1 MGNGFISNWC
11 GKKSFARLGSLF
23 TQSMTK
29 RALGLYFRSVSTLI
43 RRIPGFI
50 IALLAFTAAAL
61 TLLLLFDPGHP
72 TLWAN
77 ARHSARLD
85 TFFHQMTLLGDWVI
99 YLLAVAV
106 GWRISHRRALAT
118 IMALALSGLL
128 VSLLKFQVFDERKR
142 PAGIYANGTLRQVEC
157 EEHHHAH
164 SFPSG
169 HTTTAFA
176 GFCCLAFF
184 TRSRALQFL
193 FGLAAIAVAYS
204 RLYLGQH
211 FLGDT
216 LAGAMLG
223 TLCALGSEYLFF
235 HWKPRWLD
243 NENNSDLP

>member
-1 MGNGFISNWC
+1 M
-11 GKKSFARLGSLF
+11 
-23 TQSMTK
+23 
-29 RALGLYFRSVSTLI
+29 YFRNVTNLI

-50 IALLAFTAAAL
+50 AALLAFTAVAL
-61 TLLLLFDPGHP
+61 TLLLLHDPGYP

-77 ARHSARLD
+77 AHHSPALD
-85 TFFHQMTLLGDWVI
+85 KFFHQMTLLGDWVI

-106 GWRISHRRALAT
+106 GWRISHRRAIAT
-118 IMALALSGLL
+118 VVALALSGLL

-157 EEHHHAH
+157 EALHRAH

-184 TRSRALQFL
+184 TRSRGLQFV

-223 TLCALGSEYLFF
+223 TICALAAEYLFF
-235 HWKPRWLD
+235 LWKPRWLEND
-243 NENNSDLP
+243 NNPTLP

>member
-1 MGNGFISNWC
+1 
-11 GKKSFARLGSLF
+11 
-23 TQSMTK
+23 MTK
-29 RALGLYFRSVSTLI
+29 LI
-43 RRIPGFI
+43 GQIPGFVL
-50 IALLAFTAAAL
+50 ALLAFAAAAMAM
-61 TLLLLFDPGHP
+61 LLFYDPGFP

-77 ARHSARLD
+77 AHHSPWLD
-85 TFFHQMTLLGDWVI
+85 KFFNQMTLLGDWVI
-99 YLLAVAV
+99 YVLAVAV

-118 IMALALSGLL
+118 VMALALSGLL

-142 PAGIYANGTLRQVEC
+142 PAGIYPSGTLRQVEC
-157 EEHHHAH
+157 ETHHQAH

-184 TRSRALQFL
+184 TRSRGLQFA
-193 FGLAAIAVAYS
+193 FGLAAVAVAYS

-223 TLCALGSEYLFF
+223 TLCALSSEYLFF

-243 NENNSDLP
+243 NDNNPNLP

>member
-1 MGNGFISNWC
+1 
-11 GKKSFARLGSLF
+11 
-23 TQSMTK
+23 MTM
-29 RALGLYFRSVSTLI
+29 LLLHD
-43 RRIPGFI
+43 PGF
-50 IALLAFTAAAL
+50 
-61 TLLLLFDPGHP
+61 P

-77 ARHSARLD
+77 SHHSPWLD
-85 TFFHQMTLLGDWVI
+85 KFFNHMTLLGDWVI
-99 YLLAVAV
+99 YVLAVAV

-118 IMALALSGLL
+118 VMALALSGLL
-128 VSLLKFQVFDERKR
+128 VSVFKFQVFDERKR
-142 PAGIYANGTLRQVEC
+142 PAGIYAPGTLRQVEC
-157 EEHHHAH
+157 EELHHAH

-184 TRSRALQFL
+184 TRSRSLQFI

-223 TLCALGSEYLFF
+223 TLCALSAEYFFF

-243 NENNSDLP
+243 NENNPNLT

>member
-1 MGNGFISNWC
+1 M
-11 GKKSFARLGSLF
+11 
-23 TQSMTK
+23 
-29 RALGLYFRSVSTLI
+29 YFRAVTNLI
-43 RRIPGFI
+43 GRIPGFI
-50 IALLAFTAAAL
+50 LAVLAFAAVAM
-61 TLLLLFDPGHP
+61 TLLLLRDPGFP

-77 ARHSARLD
+77 AHHSRMLD
-85 TFFHQMTLLGDWVI
+85 SFFNQMTLLGDWVI

-118 IMALALSGLL
+118 ILALVLSGLT
-128 VSLLKFQVFDERKR
+128 VSLLKHQVFNERKR
-142 PAGIYANGTLRQVEC
+142 PAGIYADGTLRQVEC
-157 EEHHHAH
+157 NELHQAH

-184 TRSRALQFL
+184 TRSRGLQFV

-223 TLCALGSEYLFF
+223 TVCALVSEYVFF
-235 HWKPRWLD
+235 HWNPEWLRDSD
-243 NENNSDLP
+243 NDKSSTLP